1 MHGNRLSRSPSRA
14 TGLPQVLIK
23 PNRGNHAPE
32 VSRPLR
38 NLFCL
43 MVDLGKE
50 CKLTDNASAPN
61 PWVVSD
67 LYSRPDPANSDLS
80 TPRLQVDGD
89 LLICRG
95 RYVRLPA
102 ICAWTNATED
112 LVPLKIDCRYPAWR
126 PALFK
131 PFCRVTISVS
141 RSVQLRMRMIKSL
154 IWSPLFIGLILH
166 VSEMAAPEFLGTV
179 LLIWGINAAVINR
192 FLNRHRVL
200 IIARWQ
206 KRQSRDQPHVFWLH
220 GFRREF
226 LDALAVHLDEVYST
240 VLNQP
245 VPSLK

>member
-32 VSRPLR
+32 VSRPSR

-50 CKLTDNASAPN
+50 CKLTDSASAPD
-61 PWVVSD
+61 PWAVSD

-102 ICAWTNATED
+102 ICARTNATED

-131 PFCRVTISVS
+131 PICRVTISIS
-141 RSVQLRMRMIKSL
+141 RSLQLRMRMIQSL
-154 IWSPLFIGLILH
+154 IWLPTFIGLFLY
-166 VSEMAAPEFLGTV
+166 VSEMVHSEFVGIF
-179 LLIWGINAAVINR
+179 LLIWSIAAAVINI
-192 FLNRHRVL
+192 FLTSHRVL

-206 KRQSRDQPHVFWLH
+206 KQQSRDQPHVFWLR

-226 LDALAVHLDEVYST
+226 LEALAVHLDEVDST
-240 VLNQP
+240 ELNQP